1 MTTVAI
7 RHSALGV
14 SRAKLTYDDY
24 VELSRDRR
32 CELLDGELIMPP
44 APGTPHQRTSIGWFV
59 KLHLFVKRG
68 KPGTVFIAPYDVVL
82 SRHTTVQP
90 DLLFISKERES
101 IITEANVQGAPDWVA
116 EIVSPDSVERDRVMK
131 KRLYAR
137 HGVREYWI
145 IDPAARSIDV
155 YLLEKG
161 AYRLAQR
168 VEGKG
173 KVTSTVISGFCVSV
187 QAMLPPARKAGTV

>member
-1 MTTVAI
+1 MATTALH
-7 RHSALGV
+7 RSALGI

-24 VELSRDRR
+24 VEMSRDRR

-44 APGTPHQRTSIGWFV
+44 APGTPHQGTSMDCGE
-59 KLHLFVKRG
+59 KLNRFVKR
-68 KPGTVFIAPYDVVL
+68 KKLGTVFAAPTDVVL
-82 SRHTTVQP
+82 SPHTTVQP
-90 DLLFISKERES
+90 DLLFISKAREA

-116 EIVSPDSVERDRVMK
+116 EIISPDSVERDRVIK

-137 HGVREYWI
+137 HGVKEYWI

-161 AYRLAQR
+161 MYRLAQR

-173 KVTSTVISGFCVSV
+173 KVTSTVITGFSV
-187 QAMLPPARKAGTV
+187 TVQSMLAPIRKGGS